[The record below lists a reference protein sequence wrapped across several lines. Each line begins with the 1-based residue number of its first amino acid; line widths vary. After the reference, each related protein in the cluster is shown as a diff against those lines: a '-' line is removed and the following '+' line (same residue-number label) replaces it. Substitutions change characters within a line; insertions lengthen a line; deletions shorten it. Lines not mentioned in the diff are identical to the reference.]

1 MKKLLSLLLA
11 LTMALSVAA
20 CGKTEDTQGGADSSV
35 SDALL
40 SGASES
46 SAENADQE
54 AQPKGSVE
62 SAPENTDRE
71 AQPDGS
77 AESTP
82 ENTDQEAQ
90 LGSSAESAPENA
102 DRDNVSPE
110 DSASQDSGHYP
121 ITLTDQAGRQVT
133 IEAEPQKLVSGYYI
147 STSLLIALELD
158 EKMVGIEAK
167 ADKRAIYRLSA
178 PELTELPSVGSAKE
192 FDLEGCAALEP
203 DLVILPLKLS
213 SAAQTLE
220 ELGISVLL
228 VNPEDQTL
236 LTEMIRLVAA
246 ATDTKARAQA
256 LLDFT
261 GEQEARLTRTL
272 TDAEQPTVY
281 LAGNSSMLSTAGSAM
296 YQSDM
301 IRLAGGANAA
311 AKLLDAY
318 WVEISYEQLLAWDPE
333 YILLASDAEYSVEDV
348 LADPNLADCSA
359 VANGNVYQMPGDA
372 EAWDSPVP
380 GGILGAV
387 WLSGIL
393 HPDLC
398 PEADCAA
405 MIDEYYE
412 TFYGF
417 VYSESSPE

>member
-82 ENTDQEAQ
+82 ENADQKAPPD
-90 LGSSAESAPENA
+90 GSAESAPENT
-102 DRDNVSPE
+102 DRDNVSSE

-192 FDLEGCAALEP
+192 FDLEEQAQNP
-203 DLVILPLKLS
+203 DTCV
-213 SAAQTLE
+213 
-220 ELGISVLL
+220 
-228 VNPEDQTL
+228 
-236 LTEMIRLVAA
+236 
-246 ATDTKARAQA
+246 
-256 LLDFT
+256 
-261 GEQEARLTRTL
+261 
-272 TDAEQPTVY
+272 
-281 LAGNSSMLSTAGSAM
+281 
-296 YQSDM
+296 
-301 IRLAGGANAA
+301 
-311 AKLLDAY
+311 
-318 WVEISYEQLLAWDPE
+318 
-333 YILLASDAEYSVEDV
+333 
-348 LADPNLADCSA
+348 
-359 VANGNVYQMPGDA
+359 
-372 EAWDSPVP
+372 
-380 GGILGAV
+380 
-387 WLSGIL
+387 
-393 HPDLC
+393 
-398 PEADCAA
+398 
-405 MIDEYYE
+405 
-412 TFYGF
+412 
-417 VYSESSPE
+417 